1 MATKVSPNPW
11 GDKRAV
17 IAVTGQ
23 KRSAPM
29 KCAPSGPAE
38 NPPTPASPLPRRFKM
53 AGGK

>member
-1 MATKVSPNPW
+1 MATKVSQNPW

-23 KRSAPM
+23 KRCAPM
-29 KCAPSGPAE
+29 PVARSGPAE
-38 NPPTPASPLPRRFKM
+38 NPPTPAAPTRQRHKM